1 MEIQEQVESQP
12 IPVPDRRSSP
22 RFAVDA
28 EARLLLVGHGL
39 CMNCRV
45 LDLSL
50 NGCRMQTGGGIPAGI
65 HVLVE
70 VTFTVNRIPFRLPG
84 VIRRSNG
91 EGEVGI
97 EFAGMSARRRE
108 EWAEVVNEVEAIAA
122 LKAAE
127 EAAKAKELNPECAED
142 ADPEDAPAA

>member
-1 MEIQEQVESQP
+1 MEIQEQFESRA
-12 IPVPDRRSSP
+12 IPVPNRRSSP

-39 CMNCRV
+39 SMNCRV
-45 LDLSL
+45 VDLSL
-50 NGCRMQTGGGIPAGI
+50 NGCRMQTGGRIPAGI

-70 VTFTVNRIPFRLPG
+70 VTLSVNRIPFRLPG

-108 EWAEVVNEVEAIAA
+108 EWAEVVNEVEAIWAE
-122 LKAAE
+122 KAEE
-127 EAAKAKELNPECAED
+127 EAAKAKELKPECAD
-142 ADPEDAPAA
+142 GVYPEDAPTE

>member
-1 MEIQEQVESQP
+1 MEIEEKVESRA
-12 IPVPDRRSSP
+12 IPASDRRSSP

-28 EARLLLVGHGL
+28 EAKLLLVGHGL
-39 CMNCRV
+39 SMNCRV

-50 NGCRMQTGGGIPAGI
+50 KGCRMRTGGGIPAGI

-70 VTFTVNRIPFRLPG
+70 VTFSVNRIPLRLGG

-91 EGEVGI
+91 EDEVGI
-97 EFAGMSARRRE
+97 EFTGMSARRME
-108 EWAEVVNEVEAIAA
+108 EWAEVVNEVEAVAA

-127 EAAKAKELNPECAED
+127 EAAKAAERAVESTD
-142 ADPEDAPAA
+142 EGDPEDEPAE